1 MFLGFARKKLG
12 DVVFYRSG
20 GEQISR
26 ARNRNPRNPRS
37 DKQAV
42 QRMVLATASK
52 LASAYQP
59 LVNHSWEGIAVG
71 QPSMQE
77 FNKNAMNVLRSAARV
92 AFNDPDAPQVVAD
105 YIIKGAP
112 TIGAVQYLQISRGR
126 LGMNSHAALEQGG
139 FVRLASALGTITTQA
154 DYIAELAKLG
164 VEPGDQLTFVAH
176 GIDMRAK
183 VATFTDLSGNTTDN
197 YLQWVSYCRVVFVP
211 TLPENFSGSLVAD
224 GAFNPALI
232 ERTEGVLPAV
242 TEGTVGTL
250 GLGLSLTWPSEFDGE
265 NTGVMLFGVIRSK
278 LVGAQY
284 RYSSCF
290 MEANNGFFDW
300 NEAKEVYPSYMDGA
314 GTINVGEVLYL
325 RNAVA
330 APFQAGE

>member
-1 MFLGFARKKLG
+1 MLLGFARKKLG
-12 DVVFYRSG
+12 DVVFYRSS

-37 DKQAV
+37 EKQAV
-42 QRMVLATASK
+42 QRMVLATSSK
-52 LASAYQP
+52 MASAYLP

-71 QPSMQE
+71 QPSVQE
-77 FNKNAMNVLRSAARV
+77 FRRNAMNVLRSAARV

-105 YIIKGAP
+105 YDIKGAP

-126 LGMNSHAALEQGG
+126 LGLNSFAALENGG
-139 FVRLASALGTITTQA
+139 FLRIASALGNITSQTEYA
-154 DYIAELAKLG
+154 AELAKLG
-164 VEPGDQLTFVAH
+164 IEPGDQLTFVAQ
-176 GIDMRAK
+176 GVDLSAK
-183 VATFTDLSGNTTDN
+183 VATFTDLSGRTVDN
-197 YLQWVSYCRVVFVP
+197 YAQTVKYCRVVFVP
-211 TLPENFSGSLVAD
+211 TLPENFSGTLIAD

-250 GLGLSLTWPSEFDGE
+250 GLGLSLTWASEFDGE
-265 NTGVMLFGVIRSK
+265 TTGVMLFGVIRSK
-278 LVGAQY
+278 LDGSQY

-290 MEANNGFFDW
+290 MQANATFFDF
-300 NEAKEVYPSYMDGA
+300 NNASDVYPSYMDGA
-314 GTINVGEVLYL
+314 GAINVGDNLYL

-330 APFQAGE
+330 APFAAGV